1 MTGEKNRPLL
11 PHQSDSVIMI
21 GELSTLLLSGQTQ
34 ISIAKKLNRSQGW
47 VSRKSKLLVNDKVLT
62 KYNSGGKN
70 FYQPGPNFTKLNTI
84 ITPSGDLGVITPK
97 IKGPLRDIR
106 PHRQSIIFQNVKY
119 HVDGPDAKKSLR
131 DKDWIVTAH
140 IGYWEATKHTKSF
153 VDSTDGGG
161 RVTYYHG
168 KKKRTLRVW
177 PNPSKTYLSTKEGVS
192 DGVDDYEDR
201 GVKGAVWASYQGFSI
216 HTLPEKEE
224 GPLELVVSRLS
235 PPLLDYAKKYG
246 PVTISRQGQ
255 DPIILDLS
263 SDGKDAYLKNPDGSP
278 AGELEVQLLSGV
290 LDEVLSVFE
299 AGVEVPRM
307 RQELKLQAKNTEAI
321 TKILDRLTKGLLP
334 EEEEKAEEVPESDD
348 KPDFS
353 SYA

>member
-1 MTGEKNRPLL
+1 M
-11 PHQSDSVIMI
+11 
-21 GELSTLLLSGQTQ
+21 
-34 ISIAKKLNRSQGW
+34 
-47 VSRKSKLLVNDKVLT
+47 LT

-70 FYQPGPNFTKLNTI
+70 FYQAGPNFSKLNTI
-84 ITPSGDLGVITPK
+84 ITPSGDEGVITPK

-106 PHRQSIIFQNVKY
+106 PHRQSIIFQNVKF
-119 HVDGPDAKKSLR
+119 HVAGPDAKKSLR
-131 DKDWIVTAH
+131 GKGWIVTEH
-140 IGYWEATKHTKSF
+140 TGYWEATKHTDTF
-153 VDSTDGGG
+153 VDSSDGGG

-177 PNPSKTYLSTKEGVS
+177 PNPSKTYLSTTDGVA

-201 GVKGAVWASYQGFSI
+201 GVKGAVWASYQGFAI

-224 GPLELVVSRLS
+224 GPMELVVSRLS

-246 PVTISRQGQ
+246 PVTITRQGQ

-278 AGELEVQLLSGV
+278 AGELEVQLLGGV
-290 LDEVLSVFE
+290 LDEVLSIFE
-299 AGVEVPRM
+299 AGVEVPRI
-307 RQELKLQAKNTEAI
+307 RQELELQAKNTEAI
-321 TKILDRLTKGLLP
+321 TKILDRLTKALIP
-334 EEEEKAEEVPESDD
+334 EKEEPEPEPPSFDD
-348 KPDFS
+348 NNDFS